1 MRDGIF
7 GGTFNPVHEG
17 HLHIARA
24 FRKTMQLDTVLWIP
38 TKVPPHKAAED
49 LALPEQRLEMCRLA
63 CRGEEVFQVSDLEIR
78 REGKSYTADT
88 LEELHEMY
96 PKATFCLLM
105 GEDMFLTLLN
115 WYKPDTILRL
125 AEICAVPRSVGH
137 EVRLEE
143 QAHVLREKGAT
154 VFLEQIPY
162 LPLSSTEIREA
173 VREGRSIRGKV
184 PPLVEEY
191 IRSRGLY
198 AIGGN

>member
-1 MRDGIF
+1 
-7 GGTFNPVHEG
+7 
-17 HLHIARA
+17 
-24 FRKTMQLDTVLWIP
+24 
-38 TKVPPHKAAED
+38 
-49 LALPEQRLEMCRLA
+49 
-63 CRGEEVFQVSDLEIR
+63 
-78 REGKSYTADT
+78 
-88 LEELHEMY
+88 MY

-198 AIGGN
+198 AKGGN

>member
-1 MRDGIF
+1 
-7 GGTFNPVHEG
+7 
-17 HLHIARA
+17 
-24 FRKTMQLDTVLWIP
+24 
-38 TKVPPHKAAED
+38 
-49 LALPEQRLEMCRLA
+49 
-63 CRGEEVFQVSDLEIR
+63 
-78 REGKSYTADT
+78 
-88 LEELHEMY
+88 MY
-96 PKATFCLLM
+96 PKDTFCLLM

-137 EVRLEE
+137 EARLED
-143 QAHVLREKGAT
+143 QAYALREKGAT

-173 VREGRSIRGKV
+173 VREGKSIRGKV

-198 AIGGN
+198 AKGGN